1 MQTSKC
7 DAAWR
12 AVLYDSVSI
21 VKKQNKNSV
30 KYLEL
35 WTCM

>member
-7 DAAWR
+7 DAVWR

-21 VKKQNKNSV
+21 VKKQNKKTVLSI
-30 KYLEL
+30 
-35 WTCM
+35 